1 MHRFDWL
8 EPRSLEEVHA
18 ALREHGDDAKLMAG
32 GSALMLLMRQGLV
45 QPSVIVSLRHVPGL
59 DQIEA
64 VSPVSG
70 GATRDTASVAGG
82 VGGVRIGAL
91 CTHRRVETHPL
102 VRERFP
108 ALHETL
114 ERVATIRIRNMA
126 TLGGNLT
133 HADPAQDPPPTLIAL
148 GATLHLAGPD
158 GARTVP
164 VDEFFTDYYE
174 TALEPGEVL
183 THLEV
188 PAPSAALKANGSGG
202 GRYVQAFS
210 KFLPRSVDDYA
221 TVAVAVSLAVEG
233 PPGPPM
239 LGGEGRSGSG
249 AGSPPALGGLG
260 GYRCVDA
267 RIGLGSVAPTPVRA
281 RAAED
286 VLRGQELTDA
296 VLREA
301 GEAAAA
307 ACDPLPDVRGSAAYK
322 REMVKVWLRRTVQR
336 AVSYQ

>member
-8 EPRSLEEVHA
+8 EPRSLEEAHA
-18 ALREHGDDAKLMAG
+18 ALQEHGDDAKVMAG
-32 GSALMLLMRQGLV
+32 GTALMLLMRQGLV
-45 QPSVIVSLRHVPGL
+45 QPAVIVSLRHVPGL
-59 DQIEA
+59 EGIEA
-64 VSPVSG
+64 V
-70 GATRDTASVAGG
+70 AGG
-82 VGGVRIGAL
+82 NGAGGGVRIGAL

-102 VRERFP
+102 VHEQFP

-148 GATLHLAGPD
+148 GATLQVVGPD
-158 GARTVP
+158 GARSIP

-183 THLEV
+183 THIDV
-188 PAPSAALKANGSGG
+188 PAQFPSQHTDEDASDL
-202 GRYVQAFS
+202 RYVQAFS

-221 TVAVAVSLAVEG
+221 TVAVAVAMVV
-233 PPGPPM
+233 
-239 LGGEGRSGSG
+239 SGDVQPDG
-249 AGSPPALGGLG
+249 TRLPTW
-260 GYRCVDA
+260 CEDV
-267 RIGLGSVAPTPVRA
+267 RIGLGSVGPTPVRA

-286 VLRGQELTDA
+286 VLRHQKLTDA

-336 AVSYQ
+336 AIGG

>member
-64 VSPVSG
+64 VPPVSG
-70 GATRDTASVAGG
+70 GNGG

-126 TLGGNLT
+126 TLAGNLT

-158 GARTVP
+158 GTRSLP

-183 THLEV
+183 THVDLPP
-188 PAPSAALKANGSGG
+188 PAPPTGG
-202 GRYVQAFS
+202 ERDGVRWVQAFS

-233 PPGPPM
+233 QH
-239 LGGEGRSGSG
+239 
-249 AGSPPALGGLG
+249 
-260 GYRCVDA
+260 CVDA

-286 VLRGQELTDA
+286 VLRGQALTEA

-336 AVSYQ
+336 AVSG

>member
-8 EPRSLEEVHA
+8 EPRSLDEVHA
-18 ALREHGDDAKLMAG
+18 ALREHGDEARLMAG
-32 GSALMLLMRQGLV
+32 GTALMLLMRQGLV
-45 QPSVIVSLRHVPGL
+45 QPGVIVSLRHVPGL
-59 DQIEA
+59 DGIEPL
-64 VSPVSG
+64 SDGNG
-70 GATRDTASVAGG
+70 GG
-82 VGGVRIGAL
+82 GGVRIGAL
-91 CTHRRVETHPL
+91 ATHRRVETHPL

-114 ERVATIRIRNMA
+114 ERVATIRIRNAA

-148 GATLHLAGPD
+148 GARVHLVGPE
-158 GARTVP
+158 GARDVP
-164 VDEFFTDYYE
+164 LDEFFADYYE

-183 THLEV
+183 TYVEV
-188 PAPSAALKANGSGG
+188 PAPAAALHAKGDASDA
-202 GRYVQAFS
+202 RYVQAFS

-221 TVAVAVSLAVEG
+221 TVAVAVSLAASADG
-233 PPGPPM
+233 T
-239 LGGEGRSGSG
+239 
-249 AGSPPALGGLG
+249 
-260 GYRCVDA
+260 RCLDA
-267 RIGLGSVAPTPVRA
+267 RIGLGSVAPTPIRA

-286 VLRGQELTDA
+286 VLRGQALTDA

-322 REMVKVWLRRTVQR
+322 KEMVKVWLRRTVQKALNR
-336 AVSYQ
+336 